1 MSRGKRYTSNSL
13 SREKIYYILGVCALT
28 VLLIFIFALSGYKS
42 KKDADARIAQME
54 ESGGSDATMV
64 SSTEDKTINEEVI
77 VQAGYTKYQSDKMK
91 IIDLMSKEQLSKF
104 QDEAS
109 LIITHGGVGS
119 IVSSIEKGKK
129 VIAVPRKHEYGEHV
143 NNHQEEI
150 VKDFN
155 SKGYIIGIE
164 NVEDLKQAIIKVKDF
179 KPKKYKPNNQKMLE
193 ILENF
198 IENI

>member
-1 MSRGKRYTSNSL
+1 M
-13 SREKIYYILGVCALT
+13 IL
-28 VLLIFIFALSGYKS
+28 VLLGTQNNSFHRLLEEV
-42 KKDADARIAQME
+42 KKNIE
-54 ESGGSDATMV
+54 NGI
-64 SSTEDKTINEEVI
+64 INEEVI
-77 VQAGYTKYQSDKMK
+77 VQAGYTKFESDKMK

-155 SKGYIIGIE
+155 DKGYIIGIKE
-164 NVEDLKQAIIKVKDF
+164 VDDLKQALINSKDF
-179 KPKKYKPNNQKMLE
+179 EPVKYQPNNKKMLKIIE
-193 ILENF
+193 DF
-198 IENI
+198 IG